1 MIWCTN
7 YPNVHIR
14 TFYKSWNFVW
24 GCFFNV
30 NILKYINRIRD
41 CFYHHNFLIFFYFH
55 WFCADVRKPTVLYW
69 LIWQN
74 VFRKVVKM
82 MIVFGC
88 VIFLWL
94 GFSCFELGFFNFL
107 KKHLEEDNSNFFEII
122 LPLPHTNISVT
133 EQRNVQMPR

>member
-1 MIWCTN
+1 
-7 YPNVHIR
+7 
-14 TFYKSWNFVW
+14 
-24 GCFFNV
+24 
-30 NILKYINRIRD
+30 
-41 CFYHHNFLIFFYFH
+41 
-55 WFCADVRKPTVLYW
+55 
-69 LIWQN
+69 
-74 VFRKVVKM
+74 M

-94 GFSCFELGFFNFL
+94 GFSCFELDFFNFL